1 MHHGININVLKTGEK
16 NKKIM
21 IERINELAK
30 IAKTRQLTK
39 EEEKERKELRE
50 QYIKNFKNR
59 FQNELNNVYIK
70 NEDGTITKLEKKNDN

>member
-1 MHHGININVLKTGEK
+1 
-16 NKKIM
+16 M

-39 EEEKERKELRE
+39 EEDKERKELRE

>member
-1 MHHGININVLKTGEK
+1 
-16 NKKIM
+16 M

-70 NEDGTITKLEKKNDN
+70 NEDGTITKLEKKIDN

>member
-1 MHHGININVLKTGEK
+1 
-16 NKKIM
+16 M

-30 IAKTRQLTK
+30 IAKTRKLTS

-70 NEDGTITKLEKKNDN
+70 NEDGTITKLEKKNDI

>member
-1 MHHGININVLKTGEK
+1 
-16 NKKIM
+16 M

-39 EEEKERKELRE
+39 EEDKERKELRE

-70 NEDGTITKLEKKNDN
+70 NEDGTITKLEEKNDN

>member
-1 MHHGININVLKTGEK
+1 
-16 NKKIM
+16 M

-50 QYIKNFKNR
+50 QYIKNYKNR

>member
-1 MHHGININVLKTGEK
+1 
-16 NKKIM
+16 M

-70 NEDGTITKLEKKNDN
+70 NEDGTITKVEKKNDNQSFFLCYN

>member
-1 MHHGININVLKTGEK
+1 
-16 NKKIM
+16 M

-70 NEDGTITKLEKKNDN
+70 NEDGTIKKLEKKNDN

>member
-1 MHHGININVLKTGEK
+1 
-16 NKKIM
+16 M

-70 NEDGTITKLEKKNDN
+70 NEDGTIIKLEKKNDN

>member
-1 MHHGININVLKTGEK
+1 
-16 NKKIM
+16 M

-30 IAKTRQLTK
+30 IAKTRKLTS

>member
-1 MHHGININVLKTGEK
+1 
-16 NKKIM
+16 M

-39 EEEKERKELRE
+39 DEDKERKELRE

>member
-1 MHHGININVLKTGEK
+1 
-16 NKKIM
+16 M

-30 IAKTRQLTK
+30 NAKTRQLTK

>member
-1 MHHGININVLKTGEK
+1 
-16 NKKIM
+16 M

-50 QYIKNFKNR
+50 QYVKNFKNR

>member
-1 MHHGININVLKTGEK
+1 
-16 NKKIM
+16 M
-21 IERINELAK
+21 IERINELTK

>member
-1 MHHGININVLKTGEK
+1 
-16 NKKIM
+16 M

-39 EEEKERKELRE
+39 EEEIERKELRE

>member
-1 MHHGININVLKTGEK
+1 
-16 NKKIM
+16 M

-70 NEDGTITKLEKKNDN
+70 NEDGTIAKLEKKNDN

>member
-1 MHHGININVLKTGEK
+1 
-16 NKKIM
+16 M

-39 EEEKERKELRE
+39 EEEKKRKELRE

>member
-1 MHHGININVLKTGEK
+1 
-16 NKKIM
+16 M

-30 IAKTRQLTK
+30 IAKTSQLTK
-39 EEEKERKELRE
+39 EEEKQRKQLRE
-50 QYIKNFKNR
+50 QYIINIKNR

>member
-1 MHHGININVLKTGEK
+1 
-16 NKKIM
+16 M

-70 NEDGTITKLEKKNDN
+70 NKDGTITKLEKKNDN

>member
-1 MHHGININVLKTGEK
+1 
-16 NKKIM
+16 M
-21 IERINELAK
+21 IERINELSK

>member
-1 MHHGININVLKTGEK
+1 
-16 NKKIM
+16 M

>member
-1 MHHGININVLKTGEK
+1 
-16 NKKIM
+16 M

-50 QYIKNFKNR
+50 QYIKNFKNK

>member
-1 MHHGININVLKTGEK
+1 
-16 NKKIM
+16 M

-70 NEDGTITKLEKKNDN
+70 NEDGTICEMKK

>member
-1 MHHGININVLKTGEK
+1 
-16 NKKIM
+16 M
-21 IERINELAK
+21 IERINELTK

-70 NEDGTITKLEKKNDN
+70 NEDGTITKLEKKNDI

>member
-1 MHHGININVLKTGEK
+1 
-16 NKKIM
+16 M

-50 QYIKNFKNR
+50 QYIKNFKNI

>member
-1 MHHGININVLKTGEK
+1 
-16 NKKIM
+16 M

-30 IAKTRQLTK
+30 IDKNRQLTK

>member
-1 MHHGININVLKTGEK
+1 
-16 NKKIM
+16 M

-30 IAKTRQLTK
+30 IAKTRQLTR

>member
-1 MHHGININVLKTGEK
+1 
-16 NKKIM
+16 M

-70 NEDGTITKLEKKNDN
+70 NEDVTITKLEKKNDN

>member
-1 MHHGININVLKTGEK
+1 
-16 NKKIM
+16 M

-70 NEDGTITKLEKKNDN
+70 NEDGTITKLEKKSDN